1 MDINTQITVLLVINL
16 VVVAAC
22 ILRLVLMAVRRG
34 REKERE
40 NQTQRQQ
47 EDMLGELRQASRQSA
62 VQTERIENI
71 DKHVM
76 ARQEAMNQA
85 VEAQMKTMEQR
96 LAHLDTM
103 NEQKLESLRR
113 SMQISIEDMRK
124 TTQQSLLE
132 LRQENAK
139 KLDEIRG
146 TVDEKLQD
154 TLQKKITESFQTVSQ
169 QLEQVY
175 KGLGEMQHLASD
187 VGGLKQV
194 LSGVKTRGI
203 LGEIQLGAILEEI
216 LSPEQYDT
224 NVATI
229 PGSKERVEFAVR
241 LPGQDGQP
249 VYLPIDS
256 KFPGDTYMHLQD
268 ALNAG
273 DTAAITESR
282 KALETVLKKSAR
294 DIRDKYVEPPYTTTF
309 GILFLPF
316 EGLYAEVVNMGMIE
330 CLQRDYGVNLAG
342 PSTMA
347 ALLNSLQM
355 GFRTLAIQ
363 KRSNEVWKVLGE
375 VKTEFTK
382 FEDVMVKMQSHL
394 QQTSN
399 DLENLMGTRTR
410 AIHRKLRSVQELE
423 SPEEQTHLDEEH
435 T

>member
-22 ILRLVLMAVRRG
+22 ILRLVLLAVQRG
-34 REKERE
+34 REKEQE
-40 NQTQRQQ
+40 NQAQRQQ
-47 EDMLGELRQASRQSA
+47 EDTLGELRQVSRQSA

-76 ARQEAMNQA
+76 ARQEAMNQT
-85 VEAQMKTMEQR
+85 VETQMKTMEQR
-96 LAHLDTM
+96 LVHLDTM

-113 SMQISIEDMRK
+113 SMQTSMEEMRK
-124 TTQQSLLE
+124 ATQQSLLE
-132 LRQENAK
+132 LRQENTK

-273 DTAAITESR
+273 DTAAIAESR
-282 KALETVLKKSAR
+282 KALETVLKKSAK
-294 DIRDKYVEPPYTTTF
+294 DIRDKYVEPP
-309 GILFLPF
+309 
-316 EGLYAEVVNMGMIE
+316 
-330 CLQRDYGVNLAG
+330 
-342 PSTMA
+342 
-347 ALLNSLQM
+347 
-355 GFRTLAIQ
+355 
-363 KRSNEVWKVLGE
+363 
-375 VKTEFTK
+375 
-382 FEDVMVKMQSHL
+382 
-394 QQTSN
+394 
-399 DLENLMGTRTR
+399 
-410 AIHRKLRSVQELE
+410 
-423 SPEEQTHLDEEH
+423 
-435 T
+435 